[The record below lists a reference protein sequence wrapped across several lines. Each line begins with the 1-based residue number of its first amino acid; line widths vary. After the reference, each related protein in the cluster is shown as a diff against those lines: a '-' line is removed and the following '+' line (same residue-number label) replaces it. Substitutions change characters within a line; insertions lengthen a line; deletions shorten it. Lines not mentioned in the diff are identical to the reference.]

1 MKGRLFI
8 IGNIGAAYDA
18 LLTIDLDRTGCK
30 ILELSPSKYG
40 KIYELGFA
48 YGGNW
53 NNGTIPERHTCKTF
67 GIILIGGWKKR
78 CRLLL
83 GGFGEIMVEVT
94 TGKLINLR

>member
-48 YGGNW
+48 FGGNW
-53 NNGTIPERHTCKTF
+53 NNDTIPERVPVKPLALF
-67 GIILIGGWKKR
+67 S
-78 CRLLL
+78 
-83 GGFGEIMVEVT
+83 
-94 TGKLINLR
+94 